1 MRRPLNLALIERE
14 IRRSV
19 CDECPNRSADPHED
33 LTMPRACERNCPV
46 FQELPALLCAA
57 ERLDPLVAN
66 YDSAIAE
73 LVRHRCLA
81 NASGHPAAGDS
92 PLFQH
97 RRRIGRV
104 VKDWLIG

>member
-19 CDECPNRSADPHED
+19 CADCPYRSTDSDIHNLAHPDCEK
-33 LTMPRACERNCPV
+33 ACPI

-57 ERLDPLVAN
+57 EKLDPLVAN
-66 YDSAIAE
+66 YDTAVAD
-73 LVRHRCLA
+73 LVRHRCEISA
-81 NASGHPAAGDS
+81 CAHRSAHDS
-92 PLFQH
+92 PLLRH

-104 VKDWLIG
+104 IKDSLVP